1 MIDKILRGISIHA
14 DCDVYVCLLLFD
26 FPDARTLE
34 TIVGL
39 TGDIFRQECARLVV
53 RMDAS
58 CDLHPFRIQ
67 EFQGSQV
74 ALLCFD

>member
-14 DCDVYVCLLLFD
+14 DCDVYVCLLLLD

-39 TGDIFRQECARLVV
+39 TGDILRQERARLVV
-53 RMDAS
+53 
-58 CDLHPFRIQ
+58 
-67 EFQGSQV
+67 
-74 ALLCFD
+74 